1 MKLISTIRFVFVCIV
16 ASGFVGQLVAQTPSL
31 EALGRQGPY
40 QVAWYTQLPSVPE
53 FSGATLYFPAN
64 KAQDFGGVVISPGFF
79 ERQENIS
86 WWGNYLASHGFA
98 VITFD
103 TNELNDLPPLRADAL
118 LATID
123 LLRGENSRQGSAIRG
138 KILEDSMA
146 VMGHSMGGAAALLL
160 ANEKSD
166 EIKAAIPFNAGGVPN
181 ANFSSVA
188 VPTLVIAGEIDRL
201 APVNDHAWSH
211 YQTLTNEVPRMYME
225 VKGGNHFIAKTAEVE
240 NERLRPN
247 IDVHELVGG
256 MAVAW
261 LKLFLDGE
269 EEYRELLFGEMPSEI
284 TEQLSRF
291 EYQK

>member
-1 MKLISTIRFVFVCIV
+1 MKLISTIRFVFVFIL

-31 EALGRQGPY
+31 EALGRQGTY
-40 QVAWYTQLPSVPE
+40 QVASSTQLPTVTE
-53 FSGATLYFPAN
+53 FSDATLYYPAN
-64 KAQDFGGVVISPGFF
+64 KAQAFGGVVISPGFF

-86 WWGNYLASHGFA
+86 WWGSYLASHGFA

-118 LATID
+118 LATIG
-123 LLRGENSRQGSAIRG
+123 LLRSENSRQGSAVRG
-138 KILEDSMA
+138 KILEDNMA

-160 ANEKSD
+160 ANENSN
-166 EIKAAIPFNAGGVPN
+166 EIKAAIPFTAGGLRN
-181 ANFSSVA
+181 ANFSAVA

-201 APVNDHAWSH
+201 APVNEHAWSH
-211 YQTLTNEVPRMYME
+211 YQTLTNAAPRMYME
-225 VKGGNHFIAKTAEVE
+225 VEGGNHFIANTAEVE

-291 EYQK
+291 EHSE

>member
-1 MKLISTIRFVFVCIV
+1 MKLISTIRFVPVCIL
-16 ASGFVGQLVAQTPSL
+16 AFGFVGQLVAQTPSL
-31 EALGRQGPY
+31 EALGRLGPY
-40 QVAWYTQLPSVPE
+40 QVASFTQLPTVPE
-53 FSGATLYFPAN
+53 FGDATLYFPAN
-64 KAQDFGGVVISPGFF
+64 KAQRFGGVLISPGFF

-98 VITFD
+98 VIIFN
-103 TNELNDLPPLRADAL
+103 TNELRDLPPLRANAL
-118 LATID
+118 LAAID
-123 LLRGENSRQGSAIRG
+123 LLRGENLRQGSAVRG
-138 KILEDSMA
+138 KILEGSMA

-160 ANEKSD
+160 ANENGN
-166 EIKAAIPFNAGGVPN
+166 EIKAAIPFTAGGLPN
-181 ANFSSVA
+181 ANFSAVA

-201 APVNDHAWSH
+201 APANEHAWSH
-211 YQTLTNEVPRMYME
+211 YQTLTNATPRMYVE
-225 VKGGNHFIAKTAEVE
+225 VEGGNHFIANTAEVE

>member
-1 MKLISTIRFVFVCIV
+1 MKLISKIRFVFVFIL
-16 ASGFVGQLVAQTPSL
+16 ASVFVGELVAQTPSL

-53 FSGATLYFPAN
+53 FSGATLYFPAY

-98 VITFD
+98 VITLD
-103 TNELNDLPPLRADAL
+103 TNELNDLPPLRAEAL
-118 LATID
+118 KAAIG
-123 LLRGENSRQGSAIRG
+123 LLRGENSRQGSAVRG

-146 VMGHSMGGAAALLL
+146 VMGHSMGGAGALLL
-160 ANEKSD
+160 ANENSN
-166 EIKAAIPFNAGGVPN
+166 EIKAAIPFTAGGLRN
-181 ANFSSVA
+181 ANFSAVA

-225 VKGGNHFIAKTAEVE
+225 VKGGNHFIANTAEVE

-247 IDVHELVGG
+247 VDVHDLVGG

-291 EYQK
+291 EYSK

>member
-1 MKLISTIRFVFVCIV
+1 M
-16 ASGFVGQLVAQTPSL
+16 AS
-31 EALGRQGPY
+31 
-40 QVAWYTQLPSVPE
+40 YTQLPTVPE
-53 FSGATLYFPAN
+53 FSGATLYYPAN
-64 KAQDFGGVVISPGFF
+64 KAQGFGGVVISPGFF

-86 WWGNYLASHGFA
+86 WWGSYLASHGFA

-103 TNELNDLPPLRADAL
+103 TNELNDLPPLRAEAL
-118 LATID
+118 LATIG
-123 LLRGENSRQGSAIRG
+123 LLRGENSRQGSAVRG

-160 ANEKSD
+160 ANENSN
-166 EIKAAIPFNAGGVPN
+166 EIKAAIPFTAGGLRN
-181 ANFSSVA
+181 ANFSAVA

-201 APVNDHAWSH
+201 APVNEHAWSH
-211 YQTLTNEVPRMYME
+211 YQTLTNAAPRMYME
-225 VKGGNHFIAKTAEVE
+225 VEGGNHFIANTAEVE

-291 EYQK
+291 EYSE

>member
-1 MKLISTIRFVFVCIV
+1 MKLISTIRFVFVCIL

-103 TNELNDLPPLRADAL
+103 TNELRDLPPLRADAL
-118 LATID
+118 LAAID
-123 LLRGENSRQGSAIRG
+123 LLRGENSRQGSAVRG

-160 ANEKSD
+160 ANENSN
-166 EIKAAIPFNAGGVPN
+166 EIKAAIPFNAGGLRN
-181 ANFSSVA
+181 ANFSAVA

-201 APVNDHAWSH
+201 APVNEHAWSH
-211 YQTLTNEVPRMYME
+211 YQTLTNATPRMYVE
-225 VKGGNHFIAKTAEVE
+225 VEGGNHFIANTAEVE

>member
-1 MKLISTIRFVFVCIV
+1 MKFISKIRFVFVFIL
-16 ASGFVGQLVAQTPSL
+16 ASVFVGELVAQTPSL

-118 LATID
+118 LATIG
-123 LLRGENSRQGSAIRG
+123 LLRGENSRQGSAVRG
-138 KILEDSMA
+138 KILQDSMA
-146 VMGHSMGGAAALLL
+146 VMGHSMGGTAALLL

-225 VKGGNHFIAKTAEVE
+225 VEGGNHFIANTAEVE

-256 MAVAW
+256 MTVAW

-291 EYQK
+291 EYSK

>member
-1 MKLISTIRFVFVCIV
+1 MKLISTIRFVFVCIL
-16 ASGFVGQLVAQTPSL
+16 ASGFVGQLVAQAPSL

-40 QVAWYTQLPSVPE
+40 QVASHTQLPSVAE
-53 FSGATLYFPAN
+53 FSDATLYYPSN
-64 KAQDFGGVVISPGFF
+64 KVQGFGGVVISPGFF

-103 TNELNDLPPLRADAL
+103 TNELNELPPLRADAL
-118 LATID
+118 LATIG
-123 LLRGENSRQGSAIRG
+123 LLRGENTRQGSAVRG

-160 ANEKSD
+160 ANENSS
-166 EIKAAIPFNAGGVPN
+166 EIKAAIPFTAGGLRD
-181 ANFSSVA
+181 ANFSAVA

-201 APVNDHAWSH
+201 APVNEHARSH
-211 YQTLTNEVPRMYME
+211 YQTLNNAAPRMYME
-225 VKGGNHFIAKTAEVE
+225 VEGGNHFIANTAEVE

-247 IDVHELVGG
+247 IDVHELVGS
-256 MAVAW
+256 MSVAW

-269 EEYRELLFGEMPSEI
+269 EEYREMLFGDMPSEI
-284 TEQLSRF
+284 SEQLSRF
-291 EYQK
+291 EYHK

>member
-1 MKLISTIRFVFVCIV
+1 MKLISTIKFFFVCIL
-16 ASGFVGQLVAQTPSL
+16 ASGFVGQLVAETPSL

-40 QVAWYTQLPSVPE
+40 QVASFTQLPSVPE
-53 FSGATLYFPAN
+53 FSDATLYYPAN
-64 KAQDFGGVVISPGFF
+64 KAQGFAGVVISPGFF

-118 LATID
+118 LATIG

-146 VMGHSMGGAAALLL
+146 VMGHSMGGTAALLM
-160 ANEKSD
+160 ANESSD
-166 EIKAAIPFNAGGVPN
+166 EIKAAIPFNAGGMPN
-181 ANFSSVA
+181 VDFSSVA

-201 APVNDHAWSH
+201 APVNNHAWSH
-211 YQTLTNEVPRMYME
+211 YQTLSNAVPRMYME
-225 VKGGNHFIAKTAEVE
+225 VEGGNHFIANTAEVE

-261 LKLFLDGE
+261 LKLFLEGE
-269 EEYRELLFGEMPSEI
+269 EEYREMLFGEMPSEI

-291 EYQK
+291 ELSE

>member
-1 MKLISTIRFVFVCIV
+1 MKLISKIRFVFVFIL
-16 ASGFVGQLVAQTPSL
+16 ASVFVGELVAQTPSL

-79 ERQENIS
+79 ERQENVS

-118 LATID
+118 LATIG
-123 LLRGENSRQGSAIRG
+123 LLRGENSRQGSAVRG

-146 VMGHSMGGAAALLL
+146 VMGHSMGGTAALLL

-225 VKGGNHFIAKTAEVE
+225 VKGGNHFIANTAEVE

-247 IDVHELVGG
+247 VDVHDLVGG

-291 EYQK
+291 EYSK

>member
-1 MKLISTIRFVFVCIV
+1 MKLISKIRFVFVFIL
-16 ASGFVGQLVAQTPSL
+16 ASVFVGELVAQTPSL

-118 LATID
+118 LATIG
-123 LLRGENSRQGSAIRG
+123 LLRGENSRQGSAVRG

-146 VMGHSMGGAAALLL
+146 VMGHSMGGTAALLL
-160 ANEKSD
+160 ANENSN
-166 EIKAAIPFNAGGVPN
+166 EIKAAIPFNAGGLRN
-181 ANFSSVA
+181 ANFSAVA

-225 VKGGNHFIAKTAEVE
+225 VKGGNHFIANTAEVE

-247 IDVHELVGG
+247 VDVHDLVGG

-291 EYQK
+291 EYSK

>member
-1 MKLISTIRFVFVCIV
+1 MKLISTIRFGCFFIL
-16 ASGFVGQLVAQTPSL
+16 ALSFVGKLVAQPPSL
-31 EALGRQGPY
+31 KSLGHQGPY
-40 QVAWYTQLPSVPE
+40 QVEWFTQLPSAPE

-98 VITFD
+98 VITLD
-103 TNELNDLPPLRADAL
+103 TNELNDLPPLRAEAL
-118 LATID
+118 KAAIG
-123 LLRGENSRQGSAIRG
+123 LLRGENSRQGSAVRG

-146 VMGHSMGGAAALLL
+146 VMGHSMGGAGALLL
-160 ANEKSD
+160 ANENSN
-166 EIKAAIPFNAGGVPN
+166 EIKAAIPFTAGGLRN
-181 ANFSSVA
+181 ANFSAVA

-201 APVNDHAWSH
+201 APVNEHAWSH
-211 YQTLTNEVPRMYME
+211 YQTLTNAAPRMYME
-225 VKGGNHFIAKTAEVE
+225 VGGGNHFIANTAEVE

-291 EYQK
+291 EYSK

>member
-1 MKLISTIRFVFVCIV
+1 MKFISKIRFVFVFIL
-16 ASGFVGQLVAQTPSL
+16 ASVFVGELVAQTPSL

-118 LATID
+118 LATIG
-123 LLRGENSRQGSAIRG
+123 LLRGENSRQGSAVRG
-138 KILEDSMA
+138 KILQDSMA
-146 VMGHSMGGAAALLL
+146 VMGHSMGGTAALLL

-225 VKGGNHFIAKTAEVE
+225 VKGGNHFIANTAEVE

-291 EYQK
+291 EYSK

>member
-1 MKLISTIRFVFVCIV
+1 MKLISTIRFVFVCIL
-16 ASGFVGQLVAQTPSL
+16 ASGFVGQLAAQTPSL

-118 LATID
+118 LATIG
-123 LLRGENSRQGSAIRG
+123 LLRGENSRQGSAVRG

-146 VMGHSMGGAAALLL
+146 VMGHSMGGTAALLL

-225 VKGGNHFIAKTAEVE
+225 VKGGNHFIANTAEVE

-247 IDVHELVGG
+247 VDVHDLVGG

-291 EYQK
+291 EYSK

>member
-1 MKLISTIRFVFVCIV
+1 MKLISTIRFVFVCIL
-16 ASGFVGQLVAQTPSL
+16 ASGFVCQLVAQTPSL

-40 QVAWYTQLPSVPE
+40 QVASFTQLPTVPE
-53 FSGATLYFPAN
+53 FSDATLYYPAD
-64 KAQDFGGVVISPGFF
+64 KAQAFGGVVISPGFF

-103 TNELNDLPPLRADAL
+103 TNELNELPPLRADAL
-118 LATID
+118 LATIG
-123 LLRGENSRQGSAIRG
+123 LLRGENSRQGSAVRG

-146 VMGHSMGGAAALLL
+146 VMGHSMGGAAALLF
-160 ANEKSD
+160 ANENSN
-166 EIKAAIPFNAGGVPN
+166 EIKAAIPFTAGGLRN
-181 ANFSSVA
+181 ANFSAVA

-201 APVNDHAWSH
+201 APVNEHAWSH
-211 YQTLTNEVPRMYME
+211 YQTLTNATPRMYME
-225 VKGGNHFIAKTAEVE
+225 VEGGNHFIANTAEVE

-291 EYQK
+291 EHSE

>member
-1 MKLISTIRFVFVCIV
+1 MKLISKIRFVFVFIL
-16 ASGFVGQLVAQTPSL
+16 ASVFVGELVAQTPSL

-118 LATID
+118 LATIG
-123 LLRGENSRQGSAIRG
+123 LLRGENSRQGSAVRG

-146 VMGHSMGGAAALLL
+146 VMGHSMGGTAALLL

-225 VKGGNHFIAKTAEVE
+225 VKGGNHFIANTAEVE

-247 IDVHELVGG
+247 VDVHDLVGG

-291 EYQK
+291 EYSE

>member
-1 MKLISTIRFVFVCIV
+1 MKLISKIRFVFVFIL
-16 ASGFVGQLVAQTPSL
+16 ASVFVGELVAQTPSL

-118 LATID
+118 LATIG
-123 LLRGENSRQGSAIRG
+123 LLRGENSRQGSAVRG

-146 VMGHSMGGAAALLL
+146 VMGHSMGGTAALLL

-225 VKGGNHFIAKTAEVE
+225 VKGGNHFIANTAEVE

-247 IDVHELVGG
+247 VDVHDLVGG

-291 EYQK
+291 EYSK

>member
-1 MKLISTIRFVFVCIV
+1 
-16 ASGFVGQLVAQTPSL
+16 
-31 EALGRQGPY
+31 
-40 QVAWYTQLPSVPE
+40 
-53 FSGATLYFPAN
+53 
-64 KAQDFGGVVISPGFF
+64 
-79 ERQENIS
+79 
-86 WWGNYLASHGFA
+86 
-98 VITFD
+98 
-103 TNELNDLPPLRADAL
+103 
-118 LATID
+118 
-123 LLRGENSRQGSAIRG
+123 
-138 KILEDSMA
+138 MA
-146 VMGHSMGGAAALLL
+146 VMGHSMGGTAALLL

-225 VKGGNHFIAKTAEVE
+225 VKGGNHFIANTAEVE

-247 IDVHELVGG
+247 VDVHDLVGG

-291 EYQK
+291 EYSK

>member
-1 MKLISTIRFVFVCIV
+1 MKLISKIRFVFVFIL
-16 ASGFVGQLVAQTPSL
+16 ASVFVGELVAQTPSL

-79 ERQENIS
+79 ERQETIS

-118 LATID
+118 LATIG
-123 LLRGENSRQGSAIRG
+123 LLRGENSRQGSAVRG

-146 VMGHSMGGAAALLL
+146 VMGHSMGGTAALLL

-225 VKGGNHFIAKTAEVE
+225 VKGGNHFIANTAEVE

-247 IDVHELVGG
+247 IDVHDLVGG

-269 EEYRELLFGEMPSEI
+269 EEYRELLFGEMPSEV

-291 EYQK
+291 DFSE

>member
-1 MKLISTIRFVFVCIV
+1 MKLISKIRFVFVFIL
-16 ASGFVGQLVAQTPSL
+16 ASVFVGELVAQTPSL

-118 LATID
+118 LATIG
-123 LLRGENSRQGSAIRG
+123 LLRGENSRQGSAVRG

-146 VMGHSMGGAAALLL
+146 VMGHSMGGTAALLL

-225 VKGGNHFIAKTAEVE
+225 VKGGNHFIANTAEVE

-269 EEYRELLFGEMPSEI
+269 EEYRELLFGEMPSEV

-291 EYQK
+291 DFSE

>member
-118 LATID
+118 LATIG
-123 LLRGENSRQGSAIRG
+123 LLRGENSRQGSAVRG

-146 VMGHSMGGAAALLL
+146 VMGHSMGGTAALLL

-225 VKGGNHFIAKTAEVE
+225 VKGGNHFIANTAEVE

-247 IDVHELVGG
+247 IDVHDLVGG

-269 EEYRELLFGEMPSEI
+269 EEYRELLFGEMPSEV

-291 EYQK
+291 DFSE

>member
-1 MKLISTIRFVFVCIV
+1 MKLISKIRFVFVFIL
-16 ASGFVGQLVAQTPSL
+16 ASVFVGELVAQTPSL

-103 TNELNDLPPLRADAL
+103 TNELRDLPPLRADAL
-118 LATID
+118 LATIG
-123 LLRGENSRQGSAIRG
+123 LLRGENSRQGSAVRG

-146 VMGHSMGGAAALLL
+146 VMGHSMGGTAALLL

-225 VKGGNHFIAKTAEVE
+225 VKGGNHFIANTAEVE

-269 EEYRELLFGEMPSEI
+269 EEYRELLFGEMPSEV

-291 EYQK
+291 DFSE

>member
-40 QVAWYTQLPSVPE
+40 QVAWYTQLPSAPE

-118 LATID
+118 LATIG
-123 LLRGENSRQGSAIRG
+123 LLRGENSRQGSAVRG

-146 VMGHSMGGAAALLL
+146 VMGHSMGGTAALLL

-225 VKGGNHFIAKTAEVE
+225 VKGGNHFIANTAEVE

-247 IDVHELVGG
+247 VDVHDLVGG

>member
-1 MKLISTIRFVFVCIV
+1 MKFISKIRFVFVFIL
-16 ASGFVGQLVAQTPSL
+16 ASVFVGELVAQTPSL

-118 LATID
+118 LATIG
-123 LLRGENSRQGSAIRG
+123 LLRGENSRQGSAVRG
-138 KILEDSMA
+138 KILQDSMA
-146 VMGHSMGGAAALLL
+146 VMGHSMGGTAALLL

-225 VKGGNHFIAKTAEVE
+225 VEGGNHFIANTAEVE

-291 EYQK
+291 EYSK

>member
-1 MKLISTIRFVFVCIV
+1 MKFISKIRFVFVFIL
-16 ASGFVGQLVAQTPSL
+16 ASVFVGELVAQTPSL

-118 LATID
+118 LATIG
-123 LLRGENSRQGSAIRG
+123 LLRGENSRQGSAVRG
-138 KILEDSMA
+138 KILQDSMA
-146 VMGHSMGGAAALLL
+146 VMGHSMGGTAALLL

-225 VKGGNHFIAKTAEVE
+225 VEGGNHFIANTAEVE

-247 IDVHELVGG
+247 IDVHDLVGG

-291 EYQK
+291 EYSK

>member
-1 MKLISTIRFVFVCIV
+1 MKLISKIRFVFVFIL
-16 ASGFVGQLVAQTPSL
+16 ASVFVGELVAQTPSL

-118 LATID
+118 LATIG
-123 LLRGENSRQGSAIRG
+123 LLRGENSRQGSAVRG

-160 ANEKSD
+160 ANENSD
-166 EIKAAIPFNAGGVPN
+166 EIKAAIPFNAGGLRN
-181 ANFSSVA
+181 ANFSAVA

-201 APVNDHAWSH
+201 APVNEHAWSH
-211 YQTLTNEVPRMYME
+211 YQTLTNAAPRMYME
-225 VKGGNHFIAKTAEVE
+225 VRGGNHFIANTAEVE

-269 EEYRELLFGEMPSEI
+269 EEYRELLFGEMPSEV

-291 EYQK
+291 DFSE

>member
-1 MKLISTIRFVFVCIV
+1 MKLISKIRFVFVFIL
-16 ASGFVGQLVAQTPSL
+16 ASVFVGELVAQTPSL

-103 TNELNDLPPLRADAL
+103 TNELRDLPPLRADAL
-118 LATID
+118 LATIG
-123 LLRGENSRQGSAIRG
+123 LLRGENSRQGSAVRG

-146 VMGHSMGGAAALLL
+146 VMGHSMGGTAALLL

-225 VKGGNHFIAKTAEVE
+225 VKGGNHFIANTAEVE

-247 IDVHELVGG
+247 VDVHDLVGG

-291 EYQK
+291 EYSK

>member
-1 MKLISTIRFVFVCIV
+1 MKLISKIRFVFVFIL
-16 ASGFVGQLVAQTPSL
+16 ASVFVGELVAQTPSL

-118 LATID
+118 LATIG
-123 LLRGENSRQGSAIRG
+123 LLRGENSRQGSAVRG

-146 VMGHSMGGAAALLL
+146 VMGHSMGGTAALLL

-188 VPTLVIAGEIDRL
+188 VPTLVIAGELDRL

-225 VKGGNHFIAKTAEVE
+225 VKGGNHFIANTAEVE

-247 IDVHELVGG
+247 VDVHDLVGG

-291 EYQK
+291 EYSK

>member
-1 MKLISTIRFVFVCIV
+1 MKFISKIRFVFVFIL
-16 ASGFVGQLVAQTPSL
+16 ASVFVGELVAQPPSL

-118 LATID
+118 LATIG
-123 LLRGENSRQGSAIRG
+123 LLRGENSRQGSAVRG
-138 KILEDSMA
+138 KILQDSMA
-146 VMGHSMGGAAALLL
+146 VMGHSMGGTAALLL

-225 VKGGNHFIAKTAEVE
+225 VKGGNHFIANTAEVE

-291 EYQK
+291 EYSK

>member
-1 MKLISTIRFVFVCIV
+1 MKLISKIRFVFVFIL
-16 ASGFVGQLVAQTPSL
+16 ASVFVGELVAQTPSL

-118 LATID
+118 LATIG
-123 LLRGENSRQGSAIRG
+123 LLRGENSRQGSAVRG

-146 VMGHSMGGAAALLL
+146 VMGHSMGGTAALLL

-201 APVNDHAWSH
+201 APVNEHAWSH

-225 VKGGNHFIAKTAEVE
+225 VKGGNHFIANTAEVE

-247 IDVHELVGG
+247 VDVHDLVGG

-291 EYQK
+291 EYSK

>member
-1 MKLISTIRFVFVCIV
+1 MKFISKIRFVFVFIL
-16 ASGFVGQLVAQTPSL
+16 ASVFVGELVAQTPSL

-118 LATID
+118 LATIG
-123 LLRGENSRQGSAIRG
+123 LLRGENSRQGSAVRG

-146 VMGHSMGGAAALLL
+146 VMGHSMGGTAALLL

-225 VKGGNHFIAKTAEVE
+225 VKGGNHFIANTAEVE

-247 IDVHELVGG
+247 VDVHDLVGG

-291 EYQK
+291 EYSK

>member
-1 MKLISTIRFVFVCIV
+1 MKLTSTIRFVFVCIL
-16 ASGFVGQLVAQTPSL
+16 AFGFVGQLVAQTLSL

-40 QVAWYTQLPSVPE
+40 QVASFTQLPTVPE
-53 FSGATLYFPAN
+53 FGDATLYFPAN
-64 KAQDFGGVVISPGFF
+64 KAQSFGGVLISPGFF

-98 VITFD
+98 VIIFD
-103 TNELNDLPPLRADAL
+103 TNELRDLPPLRADAL
-118 LATID
+118 LAAIG
-123 LLRGENSRQGSAIRG
+123 LLRDENSRQGSAVRG
-138 KILEDSMA
+138 KILEGSMA

-160 ANEKSD
+160 ANENGN
-166 EIKAAIPFNAGGVPN
+166 EIKAAIPFTAGGLPN
-181 ANFSSVA
+181 ANFSAVT

-201 APVNDHAWSH
+201 APVNEHAWSH
-211 YQTLTNEVPRMYME
+211 FQTLTNAAPRMYVE
-225 VKGGNHFIAKTAEVE
+225 VEGGNHFIANTAEVE

-247 IDVHELVGG
+247 IDAHELVGG

-284 TEQLSRF
+284 TEKLSRF
-291 EYQK
+291 EYHK